1 MKIYFVFV
9 GPEFHRCFFLSF
21 IDKGFTVRHLI
32 KFIYRLKNVSDKS
45 QLSDMVDSQVK
56 SKICKIKL
64 IEAN

>member
-1 MKIYFVFV
+1 
-9 GPEFHRCFFLSF
+9 
-21 IDKGFTVRHLI
+21 
-32 KFIYRLKNVSDKS
+32 VSDKS